1 MGARS
6 KIFAPCWNTAWIM
19 LIQLLVF
26 YPTYIRHFPQ
36 SVLTQP
42 IQAAMRG
49 ELNQL
54 LLSGLVL
61 LGDKAK
67 QIWEIKE
74 SFASYQMSIKSASN
88 SDSID
93 S

>member
-1 MGARS
+1 
-6 KIFAPCWNTAWIM
+6 
-19 LIQLLVF
+19 
-26 YPTYIRHFPQ
+26 
-36 SVLTQP
+36 
-42 IQAAMRG
+42 MRG